1 MTMGRT
7 ASAAACQSHRS
18 LWRSAT
24 PLLMTTVLFACESP
38 YRDRGILSK
47 EVSDQLAHIDGA
59 DFAALGETGPL
70 PSSTVAPPT
79 PEELAGLEPGQR
91 RQDVDLSEVR
101 ASVLENNLG
110 IKVARIDPAIAN
122 ERALRERAKFE
133 WTFGLIADG
142 GRDVNY
148 EPPLQA
154 DIWNANVR
162 PNLNVPLADGG
173 QLDVDWKLLYFND
186 ELNSLDNQDGTGY
199 QSVPRVSLTQPL
211 LRGGGRLVNEASI
224 LVAEFGQRRVEI
236 RTRMI
241 VQQYLVDAERNYWR
255 AYGASRAFD
264 IALESYRRA
273 VDQVAVA
280 ERLAATRMA
289 SMSEVIKAK
298 YLAVSQIGDVIA
310 ASEQLRSRS
319 RQLKQAMN
327 RTDLPLD
334 DSVVIKFTSGPELI
348 QYRFVP
354 QTVLDIALRRRTEM
368 LEAEVAIAEATL
380 GIQVAQNGLLPRL
393 DAFGT
398 SAPVGF
404 GTDLSS
410 AIGGNGA
417 DGSMTL
423 AFNAGVRLQVP
434 LGNEA
439 AKADLRAALYQRL
452 KELATGQDRRLS
464 ISREVYDTVSRTKTG
479 WQLVVA
485 TRQAVDLAAR
495 AYEGVRALYEKR
507 ASTITDLTQS
517 LTQLSESQRS
527 EAVAVV
533 SYQLALLDLADA
545 TGMVPGRAGLSI
557 NSDIALPAPES
568 GDPGTDPDAFLKIPP
583 LLEAERPQ
591 VAEAS
596 RRTRSSGVPSIT
608 SSGSIAPVSAS
619 SRSN

>member
-1 MTMGRT
+1 
-7 ASAAACQSHRS
+7 
-18 LWRSAT
+18 
-24 PLLMTTVLFACESP
+24 
-38 YRDRGILSK
+38 
-47 EVSDQLAHIDGA
+47 
-59 DFAALGETGPL
+59 
-70 PSSTVAPPT
+70 
-79 PEELAGLEPGQR
+79 
-91 RQDVDLSEVR
+91 
-101 ASVLENNLG
+101 
-110 IKVARIDPAIAN
+110 
-122 ERALRERAKFE
+122 
-133 WTFGLIADG
+133 
-142 GRDVNY
+142 
-148 EPPLQA
+148 
-154 DIWNANVR
+154 
-162 PNLNVPLADGG
+162 
-173 QLDVDWKLLYFND
+173 
-186 ELNSLDNQDGTGY
+186 
-199 QSVPRVSLTQPL
+199 
-211 LRGGGRLVNEASI
+211 
-224 LVAEFGQRRVEI
+224 
-236 RTRMI
+236 
-241 VQQYLVDAERNYWR
+241 
-255 AYGASRAFD
+255 
-264 IALESYRRA
+264 
-273 VDQVAVA
+273 
-280 ERLAATRMA
+280 
-289 SMSEVIKAK
+289 
-298 YLAVSQIGDVIA
+298 
-310 ASEQLRSRS
+310 
-319 RQLKQAMN
+319 
-327 RTDLPLD
+327 
-334 DSVVIKFTSGPELI
+334 
-348 QYRFVP
+348 
-354 QTVLDIALRRRTEM
+354 
-368 LEAEVAIAEATL
+368 
-380 GIQVAQNGLLPRL
+380 
-393 DAFGT
+393 
-398 SAPVGF
+398 
-404 GTDLSS
+404 
-410 AIGGNGA
+410 
-417 DGSMTL
+417 MTL

>member
-1 MTMGRT
+1 MTTCRT
-7 ASAAACQSHRS
+7 TCAPESRSCRSIRWSAA
-18 LWRSAT
+18 
-24 PLLMTTVLFACESP
+24 LMLGFAALVACESP

-47 EVSDQLAHIDGA
+47 DVSEQLAHIDGA

-70 PSSTVAPPT
+70 PSNAVAPPT
-79 PEELAGLEPGQR
+79 PEELAGLDPGQR
-91 RQDVDLSEVR
+91 QQNVDLSEVR

-142 GRDVNY
+142 GRDVNF

-154 DIWNANVR
+154 EIWNASVQ

-186 ELNSLDNQDGTGY
+186 ELNALVNEDGTGY
-199 QSVPRVSLTQPL
+199 QSAPRVTLTQPL

-236 RTRMI
+236 RTRMMI
-241 VQQYLVDAERNYWR
+241 QQFLVDAERSYWR

-264 IALESYRRA
+264 ISLESYRRA

-280 ERLAATRMA
+280 ERLAAARMA
-289 SMSEVIKAK
+289 ANTEVTKAK
-298 YLAVSQIGDVIA
+298 YLAVSQISEVIA
-310 ASEQLRSRS
+310 ASEQLRARS

-327 RTDLPLD
+327 RSDLPLD

-380 GIQVAQNGLLPRL
+380 GIQVAQNGLLPKL

-398 SAPVGF
+398 TAPVGF
-404 GTDLSS
+404 GTDLGS

-417 DGSMTL
+417 DGSMSV

-495 AYEGVRALYEKR
+495 AYEGVRILYEKR

-533 SYQLALLDLADA
+533 NYQLALLDLADA

-557 NSDIALPAPES
+557 DSDISLPAPES
-568 GDPGTDPDAFLKIPP
+568 GDPGSDPDAFLKIPP
-583 LLEAERPQ
+583 LLEAERTTP
-591 VAEAS
+591 
-596 RRTRSSGVPSIT
+596 
-608 SSGSIAPVSAS
+608 APGPALTLNE
-619 SRSN
+619 R

>member
-1 MTMGRT
+1 MTKCFTTGTPALRSSRSIRW
-7 ASAAACQSHRS
+7 SAAFMMVSTA
-18 LWRSAT
+18 L
-24 PLLMTTVLFACESP
+24 VACESP

-47 EVSDQLAHIDGA
+47 DVSEQLAHIDGA
-59 DFAALGETGPL
+59 DLAALGETGPL
-70 PSSTVAPPT
+70 PSNAVAPPT
-79 PEELAGLEPGQR
+79 PEELAGLDPGQR
-91 RQDVDLSEVR
+91 RQNVDLSEVR

-142 GRDVNY
+142 GRDVNF

-154 DIWNANVR
+154 EIWNASVR

-186 ELNSLDNQDGTGY
+186 ELNALVNEDGTGY
-199 QSVPRVSLTQPL
+199 QSAPRVTVTQPL

-236 RTRMI
+236 RTRMM
-241 VQQYLVDAERNYWR
+241 VQQFLVDAERSYWR

-264 IALESYRRA
+264 ISLESYRRA

-280 ERLAATRMA
+280 ERLAAARMA
-289 SMSEVIKAK
+289 ASTEVTKAK
-298 YLAVSQIGDVIA
+298 YLAVSQISEVIA
-310 ASEQLRSRS
+310 ASEQLRARS

-327 RTDLPLD
+327 RSDLPLD

-380 GIQVAQNGLLPRL
+380 GIQVAQNGLLPKL

-398 SAPVGF
+398 TAPVGF
-404 GTDLSS
+404 GTDLGS

-417 DGSMTL
+417 DGSMSV

-495 AYEGVRALYEKR
+495 AYEGVRILYEKR

-517 LTQLSESQRS
+517 LTQLSDSQRS
-527 EAVAVV
+527 EAAAVV

-557 NSDIALPAPES
+557 DSDISLPAPES
-568 GDPGTDPDAFLKIPP
+568 GDPGPDPDAFLKIPP
-583 LLEAERPQ
+583 LLEAERSP
-591 VAEAS
+591 
-596 RRTRSSGVPSIT
+596 P
-608 SSGSIAPVSAS
+608 APGLALSLNQ
-619 SRSN
+619 R

>member
-1 MTMGRT
+1 MTTCRT
-7 ASAAACQSHRS
+7 TCAPESRSCRSIRWSAA
-18 LWRSAT
+18 
-24 PLLMTTVLFACESP
+24 LMLGFAALVACESP

-47 EVSDQLAHIDGA
+47 DVSEQLAHIDGA

-70 PSSTVAPPT
+70 PSNAVAPPT
-79 PEELAGLEPGQR
+79 PEELAGLDPGQR
-91 RQDVDLSEVR
+91 QQNVDLSEVR

-142 GRDVNY
+142 GRDVNF

-154 DIWNANVR
+154 EIWNASVQ

-173 QLDVDWKLLYFND
+173 QLDVDWKLLYFKD
-186 ELNSLDNQDGTGY
+186 ELNALVNEDGTGY
-199 QSVPRVSLTQPL
+199 QSAPRVTLTQPL

-236 RTRMI
+236 RTRMMI
-241 VQQYLVDAERNYWR
+241 QQFLVDAERSYWR

-264 IALESYRRA
+264 ISLESYRRA

-280 ERLAATRMA
+280 ERLAAARMA
-289 SMSEVIKAK
+289 ANTEVTKAK
-298 YLAVSQIGDVIA
+298 YLAVSQISEVIA
-310 ASEQLRSRS
+310 ASEQLRARS

-327 RTDLPLD
+327 RSDLPLD

-380 GIQVAQNGLLPRL
+380 GIQVAQNGLLPKL

-398 SAPVGF
+398 TAPVGF
-404 GTDLSS
+404 GTDLGS

-417 DGSMTL
+417 DGSMSV

-495 AYEGVRALYEKR
+495 AYEGVRILYEKR

-517 LTQLSESQRS
+517 LTQLSDSQRS

-533 SYQLALLDLADA
+533 NYQLALLDLADA

-557 NSDIALPAPES
+557 DSDISLPAPES
-568 GDPGTDPDAFLKIPP
+568 GDPGSDPDAFLKIPP
-583 LLEAERPQ
+583 LLEAERTTP
-591 VAEAS
+591 
-596 RRTRSSGVPSIT
+596 
-608 SSGSIAPVSAS
+608 APGPALTLNE
-619 SRSN
+619 R

>member
-1 MTMGRT
+1 MTTCRT
-7 ASAAACQSHRS
+7 TCAPESRSCRSIRWSAA
-18 LWRSAT
+18 
-24 PLLMTTVLFACESP
+24 LMLGFAALVACESP

-47 EVSDQLAHIDGA
+47 DVSEQLAHIDGA

-70 PSSTVAPPT
+70 PSNAVAPPT
-79 PEELAGLEPGQR
+79 PEELAGLDPGQR
-91 RQDVDLSEVR
+91 QQNVDLSEVR

-142 GRDVNY
+142 GRDVNF

-154 DIWNANVR
+154 EIWNASVQ

-186 ELNSLDNQDGTGY
+186 ELNALVNEDGTGY
-199 QSVPRVSLTQPL
+199 QSAPRVTLTQPL

-236 RTRMI
+236 RTRMMI
-241 VQQYLVDAERNYWR
+241 QQFLVDAERSYWR

-264 IALESYRRA
+264 ISLESYRRA

-280 ERLAATRMA
+280 ERLAAARMA
-289 SMSEVIKAK
+289 ANTEVTKAK
-298 YLAVSQIGDVIA
+298 YLAVSQISEVIA
-310 ASEQLRSRS
+310 ASEQLRARS

-327 RTDLPLD
+327 RSDLPLD

-380 GIQVAQNGLLPRL
+380 GIQVAQNGLLPKL

-398 SAPVGF
+398 TAPVGF
-404 GTDLSS
+404 GTDLGS

-417 DGSMTL
+417 DGSMSV

-495 AYEGVRALYEKR
+495 AYEGVRILYEKR

-517 LTQLSESQRS
+517 LTQLSDSQRS

-533 SYQLALLDLADA
+533 NYQLALLDLADA

-557 NSDIALPAPES
+557 DSDISLPAPES
-568 GDPGTDPDAFLKIPP
+568 GDPGSDPDAFLKIPP
-583 LLEAERPQ
+583 LLEAERTTP
-591 VAEAS
+591 
-596 RRTRSSGVPSIT
+596 
-608 SSGSIAPVSAS
+608 APGPALTLNE
-619 SRSN
+619 R

>member
-1 MTMGRT
+1 MTTCRT
-7 ASAAACQSHRS
+7 MCAPESRSCRSIRWSAA
-18 LWRSAT
+18 
-24 PLLMTTVLFACESP
+24 LMLGFAALVACESP

-47 EVSDQLAHIDGA
+47 DVSEQLAHIDGA

-70 PSSTVAPPT
+70 PSNAVAPPT
-79 PEELAGLEPGQR
+79 PEELAGLDPGQR
-91 RQDVDLSEVR
+91 QQNVDLSEVR

-142 GRDVNY
+142 GRDVNF

-154 DIWNANVR
+154 EIWNASVQ

-173 QLDVDWKLLYFND
+173 QLDVDWKLLYFKD
-186 ELNSLDNQDGTGY
+186 ELNALVNEDGTGY
-199 QSVPRVSLTQPL
+199 QSAPRVTLTQPL

-236 RTRMI
+236 RTRMMI
-241 VQQYLVDAERNYWR
+241 QQFLVDAERSYWR

-264 IALESYRRA
+264 ISLESYRRA

-280 ERLAATRMA
+280 ERLAAARMA
-289 SMSEVIKAK
+289 ANTEVTKAK
-298 YLAVSQIGDVIA
+298 YLAVSQISEVIA
-310 ASEQLRSRS
+310 ASEQLRARS

-327 RTDLPLD
+327 RSDLPLD

-380 GIQVAQNGLLPRL
+380 GIQVAQNGLLPKL

-398 SAPVGF
+398 TAPVGF
-404 GTDLSS
+404 GTDLGS

-417 DGSMTL
+417 DGSMSV

-495 AYEGVRALYEKR
+495 AYEGVRILYEKR

-517 LTQLSESQRS
+517 LTQLSDSQRS

-533 SYQLALLDLADA
+533 NYQLALLDLADA

-557 NSDIALPAPES
+557 DSDISLPAPES
-568 GDPGTDPDAFLKIPP
+568 GDPGSDPDAFLKIPP
-583 LLEAERPQ
+583 LLEAERTTP
-591 VAEAS
+591 
-596 RRTRSSGVPSIT
+596 
-608 SSGSIAPVSAS
+608 APGPALTLNE
-619 SRSN
+619 R

>member
-1 MTMGRT
+1 MTTCRT
-7 ASAAACQSHRS
+7 TCAPESRSCRSIRWSAA
-18 LWRSAT
+18 
-24 PLLMTTVLFACESP
+24 LMLGFAALVACESP

-47 EVSDQLAHIDGA
+47 DVSEQLAHIDGA

-70 PSSTVAPPT
+70 PSNAVAPPT
-79 PEELAGLEPGQR
+79 PEELAGLDPGQR
-91 RQDVDLSEVR
+91 QQNVDLSEVR

-142 GRDVNY
+142 GRDVNF

-154 DIWNANVR
+154 EIWNASVQ

-173 QLDVDWKLLYFND
+173 QLDVDWKLLYFKD
-186 ELNSLDNQDGTGY
+186 ELNALVNEDGTGY
-199 QSVPRVSLTQPL
+199 QSAPRVTLTQPL
-211 LRGGGRLVNEASI
+211 LRGAGRLVNEASI

-236 RTRMI
+236 RTRMMI
-241 VQQYLVDAERNYWR
+241 QQFLVDAERSYWR

-264 IALESYRRA
+264 ISLESYRRA

-280 ERLAATRMA
+280 ERLAAARMA
-289 SMSEVIKAK
+289 ANTEVTKAK
-298 YLAVSQIGDVIA
+298 YLAVSQISEVIA
-310 ASEQLRSRS
+310 ASEQLRARS

-327 RTDLPLD
+327 RSDLPLD

-380 GIQVAQNGLLPRL
+380 GIQVAQNGLLPKL

-398 SAPVGF
+398 TAPVGF
-404 GTDLSS
+404 GTDLGS

-417 DGSMTL
+417 DGSMSV

-495 AYEGVRALYEKR
+495 AYEGVRILYEKR

-533 SYQLALLDLADA
+533 NYQLALLDLADA

-557 NSDIALPAPES
+557 DSDISLPAPES
-568 GDPGTDPDAFLKIPP
+568 GDPGSDPDAFLKIPP
-583 LLEAERPQ
+583 LLEAERTTP
-591 VAEAS
+591 
-596 RRTRSSGVPSIT
+596 
-608 SSGSIAPVSAS
+608 APGPALTLNE
-619 SRSN
+619 R